1 MVKRSARDRLRRA
14 NGLDER
20 TGAVPDAE
28 RPQAGPVRGGASL
41 RAYLQ
46 QRADRGRQN
55 ATRPL
60 EPVELPE
67 GREVENELGS
77 FFLRR
82 IEMSLSE
89 HHGRHRFEHLAEVDW
104 GRVAHWA
111 KDEAFRSTKLG
122 DCLFLDTETTGLSGG
137 AGTMVFLTGLGFVE
151 GEHFVI
157 EQAFLRS
164 MDEERA
170 ALRHV
175 AKRLEEFPVPVTFVG
190 KSFDRHRL
198 QSRMVLHDIESQVLT
213 ERHLD
218 LYWCSRRAWKGQLP
232 DTKLRTVEE
241 RRLFV
246 VRDDDLPGSEAPR
259 AWIDWLRDGTGAV
272 DRVLEHNRIDV
283 LSLGTLLV
291 EIGSCEPQ

>member
-14 NGLDER
+14 NGLDDGSATKR
-20 TGAVPDAE
+20 DAE
-28 RPQAGPVRGGASL
+28 KPQAAPVRGGASL

-46 QRADRGRQN
+46 QRADRGRRS
-55 ATRPL
+55 AMRPT
-60 EPVELPE
+60 EPVELPK
-67 GREVENELGS
+67 GREIENDFGR

-82 IEMSLSE
+82 IEVPLSE

-104 GRVAHWA
+104 DRVAHWA
-111 KDEAFRSTKLG
+111 KDEAFRSAELS

-151 GEHFVI
+151 GEHFVV

-164 MDEERA
+164 MEEERA
-170 ALRHV
+170 ALLHV
-175 AKRLEEFPVPVTFVG
+175 AQRMEEFPVPVTFVG

-198 QSRMVLHDIESQVLT
+198 QSRMVLHDIESRVLT

-218 LYWCSRRAWKGQLP
+218 LYWCARRAWKRRLP
-232 DTKLRTVEE
+232 DTRLRTVEE

-259 AWIDWLRDGTGAV
+259 AWIDWLRDGTGPV

-291 EIGSCEPQ
+291 EIGLA